1 MMTMNEKFSAEF
13 KKWKIQNLFNFNLFN
28 EFQLK
33 NFLSFLFEKPP
44 QPVEPW
50 SNVLDAFEHSNICV
64 QPKKLLP
71 NELPQSEDCL
81 TLNVYVPGTAV
92 LSHDIK

>member
-1 MMTMNEKFSAEF
+1 MNNFGWFISEF
-13 KKWKIQNLFNFNLFN
+13 KKWKVQNVFNFNLFN
-28 EFQLK
+28 EFQLE
-33 NFLSFLFEKPP
+33 NFLSFRIVKPP

-50 SNVLDAFEHSNICV
+50 SNLLDAFEHGNICV
-64 QPKKLLP
+64 QPKKLFP

-81 TLNVYVPGTAV
+81 TLNIYVPGTVV